1 MTYNRPFSAHLP
13 ASPRLG
19 WCGRRGECLTTHL
32 TISQPPPHPEIPRRT
47 TDITAHPA
55 ILIVV
60 LEETDYTLDVD
71 RNEVIAQLADI
82 CVTPTGGSYTAEQLH
97 SMTTEQ
103 IAEVLANAW
112 GHRWELGDV
121 ELSEWFEHLEEESTL
136 HGETQ
141 GANYHFVPVLTN
153 DNPRSAAYPDG
164 VNTLLGTAADP
175 DDLVETIAGDPE
187 VMASLTE
194 AIAAKVRALKTRP

>member
-1 MTYNRPFSAHLP
+1 MTA
-13 ASPRLG
+13 
-19 WCGRRGECLTTHL
+19 
-32 TISQPPPHPEIPRRT
+32 Q
-47 TDITAHPA
+47 PA
-55 ILIVV
+55 IRIVV

-136 HGETQ
+136 HGEIQ
-141 GANYHFVPVLTN
+141 GANYHFVPALTN
-153 DNPRSAAYPDG
+153 DDPRSAAYPDG

-187 VMASLTE
+187 VMASLPE

>member
-1 MTYNRPFSAHLP
+1 MSRKE
-13 ASPRLG
+13 
-19 WCGRRGECLTTHL
+19 RGECLTTHL

-121 ELSEWFEHLEEESTL
+121 ELSEWFEHLGEESTL

-187 VMASLTE
+187 VMASLPE